1 MSRITFLFL
10 ALLCVGQLSAQC
22 PSSSRAGIHVV
33 QAGENLFRISQSYGV
48 SIDQLRAWNNMV
60 PGEFLPVCK
69 ELNVSSQVPT
79 AYSTTPSAPGV
90 QMYSRGGA
98 VTTTPTSSTAYRK
111 QPGTNHTVQPG
122 ETVAGLADLY
132 GYTEKRFRE
141 FNALGNE
148 VLTPGSKVLS
158 TDCACGNRAS
168 YQANDGLG
176 YTPGATVRGNNY
188 NGSTYTGSTTV
199 TPTTPRTTYTPTTTR
214 EDVFGNPFSTEGT
227 TGTTRTGTGSTGTS
241 RTGTTNP
248 PVRRATPTSP
258 SRTTAKAAAAYMRSE
273 ELSMID
279 EINLLRSNPRGYVTY
294 VRDYAARSKSGQTWP
309 VNQATVDELIGEL
322 DQLGPLSTLTPM
334 QCVYEAARKHGEDIR
349 QRGRSGH
356 VGSDG
361 SYPWDR
367 VLRECPSL
375 ADGNENLVAG
385 PDNVRDAV
393 IMLLIDD
400 GIPNRG
406 HRRTLLNPE
415 WKYSAP
421 YKIGKV
427 GMFPNSWVQKFAR

>member
-1 MSRITFLFL
+1 MRRLSFLFL
-10 ALLCVGQLSAQC
+10 ALMTIGQLSAQC
-22 PSSSRAGIHVV
+22 PTASRAGIHVV
-33 QAGENLFRISQSYGV
+33 QAGENLFRISQRYGI
-48 SIDQLRAWNNMV
+48 SIDQLRALNNMV

-69 ELNVSSQVPT
+69 ELNISVPMPT
-79 AYSTTPSAPGV
+79 AYSTPTTAPGV
-90 QMYSRGGA
+90 QLYSRGGT
-98 VTTTPTSSTAYRK
+98 VTGTTPTTATGYSVQPAASYRK
-111 QPGTNHTVQPG
+111 QPGTTHTVQPG
-122 ETVAGLADLY
+122 ETVAGLANLY

-148 VLTPGSKVLS
+148 VLTPGSTVLS
-158 TDCACGNRAS
+158 TDCACANRANYQS
-168 YQANDGLG
+168 YDGTG
-176 YTPGATVRGNNY
+176 YTPGTTGTSY
-188 NGSTYTGSTTV
+188 NAGTTTIV
-199 TPTTPRTTYTPTTTR
+199 TPTTPTTTYTPTAPR
-214 EDVFGNPFSTEGT
+214 EDVFGNPFATEGT
-227 TGTTRTGTGSTGTS
+227 TT
-241 RTGTTNP
+241 TGTTTTPGTTARPNRRP
-248 PVRRATPTSP
+248 ATVSPAPTTGRAT
-258 SRTTAKAAAAYMRSE
+258 AAYMKSE

-279 EINLLRSNPRGYVTY
+279 EINLLRSNPRGYVAY
-294 VRDYAARSKSGQTWP
+294 VRDYAARSKNGQTWP

-322 DQLGPLSTLTPM
+322 NQLGPLSTLAPM

-349 QRGRSGH
+349 ERGRSGH

-400 GIPNRG
+400 GIANRG

-415 WKYSAP
+415 WKYAAP
-421 YKIGKV
+421 YKVGKV